1 MKSIKS
7 KLLLVFLLIF
17 IPFVVTVIAGFST
30 FSRMDDDG
38 VAINLS
44 GSQRMRTMLISNY
57 SQQIYIND
65 SNLSDV
71 DEAKKVLGEEIVKY
85 KKITLALI
93 NGDESLNIGKNSD
106 PEIVA
111 KINDLIKDTDI
122 YEEKANHVLSGEG
135 SSEDV
140 HYITNHAMQLK
151 NDFNRIVQL
160 YQENY
165 NKKITVFKTT
175 ISALSIFGLL
185 MLVFS
190 SYYGRQII
198 VKPIQKINNKLEEI
212 ASGEGDLTQ
221 ELDVTT
227 KDEIGQLSLNFNKF
241 VSTIRNMVVEISASS
256 SNLETVCDSLELI
269 TDEVS
274 TSSEKLS
281 SITSEIAEGATDQA
295 TDVMSTA
302 ENLSELG
309 EEINVISSISDVMR
323 ASSIEIKKINDV
335 SQKSM
340 DELYSINQ
348 DNIKASNEINDAI
361 GRLYEDILRISQ
373 ITDVITEIA
382 SQTNLLALNASIEAA
397 RAGEH
402 GKGFAV
408 VANEVSKLADE
419 SNKSTVEISSI
430 VAEIQSQVDYTRNI
444 MVKVLESSNTQSES
458 VKKSKDDFD
467 NVSES
472 IDGVLL
478 EIEKIS
484 SEINQVN
491 DRKDNVLMAIQNIA
505 SVSQETAASTEEVAA
520 FTDEFQAS
528 VNDIAHSA
536 KSLRESSHSLKDMVD
551 KFKY

>member
-7 KLLLVFLLIF
+7 KLLVVFLLIF
-17 IPFVVTVIAGFST
+17 IPFLVTVIAGFVT
-30 FSRMDDDG
+30 FSRMEDDG

-57 SQQIYIND
+57 SQQLYFND
-65 SNLSDV
+65 SELSDLN
-71 DEAKKVLGEEIVKY
+71 EARKVLVEEIKKY
-85 KKITLALI
+85 KKITKALMD
-93 NGDESLNIGKNSD
+93 GDESLDIGENKD
-106 PEIVA
+106 PEIVL
-111 KINDLIKDTDI
+111 KIKGLLDSIEI
-122 YEEKANHVLSGEG
+122 YQEKANTVLSGEG
-135 SSEDV
+135 STEDV
-140 HYITNHAMQLK
+140 FYITNNAMKIK
-151 NDFNRIVQL
+151 NEFNSVVQM

-165 NKKITVFKTT
+165 NKKIAVFKATISVLTVFG
-175 ISALSIFGLL
+175 LFMLIFAT
-185 MLVFS
+185 
-190 SYYGRQII
+190 YYGRRII
-198 VKPIQKINNKLEEI
+198 VKPIEKINRKLEEI

-221 ELDVTT
+221 ELEVTT
-227 KDEIGQLSLNFNKF
+227 RDEIGQLSSNFNKF
-241 VSTIRNMVVEISASS
+241 VTTIRNMVVEISASS
-256 SNLETVCDSLELI
+256 SNLETVCDSLEVI

-309 EEINVISSISDVMR
+309 EEINVISSISELMKT
-323 ASSIEIKKINDV
+323 SSIDIKKINDV

-340 DELYSINQ
+340 DDLYLINQ
-348 DNIKASNEINDAI
+348 DNIVISNEINNEI

-408 VANEVSKLADE
+408 VANEVSKLAEE

-430 VAEIQSQVDYTRNI
+430 VSEIQSQVDNTRKL
-444 MVKVLESSNTQSES
+444 MVKVLDSSNIQSES
-458 VKKSKDDFD
+458 VRKSKKDFD

-484 SEINQVN
+484 DEIAQVN
-491 DRKDNVLMAIQNIA
+491 DRKDNVLEAIQNIA

-528 VNDIAHSA
+528 VNDISNSA